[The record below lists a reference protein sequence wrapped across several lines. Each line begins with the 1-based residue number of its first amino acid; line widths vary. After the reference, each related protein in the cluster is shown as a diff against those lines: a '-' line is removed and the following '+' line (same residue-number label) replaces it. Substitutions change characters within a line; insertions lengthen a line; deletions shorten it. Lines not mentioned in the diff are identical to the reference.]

1 MKKTVLCLTL
11 LVFLFATGVC
21 FAEEKLPNLVGTWS
35 VKSEAGLLTKGGP
48 PGDWTHHRDALS
60 NLTAEI
66 VITKQEGRVF
76 YATFTSK
83 LAMENMAGVIGWD
96 NKTLYLVDMDGFTDA
111 TIVNPDKITCI
122 YRHVGEKDAVVAAG
136 VWTRVKN

>member
-1 MKKTVLCLTL
+1 MKKMVLCLTL
-11 LVFLFATGVC
+11 LVFLFASGVC
-21 FAEEKLPNLVGTWS
+21 FAKESMPNLIGTWA
-35 VKSEAGLLTKGGP
+35 VKSEAALLTKGGP

-83 LAMENMAGVIGWD
+83 LATENMAGVIGWD

-111 TIVNPDKITCI
+111 TIVSPDKITCI
-122 YRHVGEKDAVVAAG
+122 YRHVGDKDAVVAAG